1 MKKGFPFSFS
11 EARASDRGRSTGRS
25 GSCLWSWPCGERLA
39 RGFGGALRATSWW
52 RGRRREGGGE
62 AAGGEAADG
71 SCRGFEGTVG
81 LGASAERTHVIVRAD
96 LASSPVSQPART
108 GGAGRSCPPP
118 SLRGPWMSR
127 ILCFSHGGWGAMYIT
142 VYELF

>member
-52 RGRRREGGGE
+52 RGRRREGGGRLQG
-62 AAGGEAADG
+62 AKQLMDRAMG
-71 SCRGFEGTVG
+71 SR
-81 LGASAERTHVIVRAD
+81 
-96 LASSPVSQPART
+96 
-108 GGAGRSCPPP
+108 GRSG
-118 SLRGPWMSR
+118 SARLRSAP
-127 ILCFSHGGWGAMYIT
+127 T
-142 VYELF
+142 